1 MDELNPSINGTN
13 EVLPQ
18 GIDSTLP
25 ELPTEELGQL
35 EDFTIET
42 SNERT
47 KEQFNKLVQRN
58 KELNEKVQQL
68 EKTKNSDPVAYGS
81 VYDTFKSDPFAGIQ
95 TSDTE
100 YVDEEGNVDI
110 KKLNADIKAA
120 KMSALE
126 AKRLAEQARE
136 DYEIRD
142 AHSKHPYLDPQNSEF
157 DPAFFELVKDRVLR
171 QRYYE
176 GKNIPLSKIAD
187 EVSSYYRPGNRVQ
200 SEQKKAVDE
209 YKKAQSQITNNAP
222 ISSSTGRRQEGTNLD
237 DLRARTQAGDLS
249 AVRERL
255 KALGI

>member
-1 MDELNPSINGTN
+1 MDNIDPNNNGTN

-18 GIDSTLP
+18 GFDESLS
-25 ELPTEELGQL
+25 ELPTEEINQL
-35 EDFTIET
+35 DSFEIET
-42 SNERT
+42 TNERT

-68 EKTKNSDPVAYGS
+68 EKNKNSDPVAYGS

-95 TSDTE
+95 SSDTE

-136 DYEIRD
+136 EYEIRE
-142 AHSKHPYLDPQNSEF
+142 AHTKHPYLDPQNSEF

-187 EVSSYYRPGNRVQ
+187 EVSSYYKPSVNVQ
-200 SEQKKAVDE
+200 IEQKKAVDE
-209 YKKAQSQITNNAP
+209 YKKAQSQITNSAP
-222 ISSSTGRRQEGTNLD
+222 ITSSTGRRQEGTNLE

-249 AVRERL
+249 AIRERL

>member
-13 EVLPQ
+13 EINSQGYDLPVS
-18 GIDSTLP
+18 D
-25 ELPTEELGQL
+25 LPTDEMSQL
-35 EDFTIET
+35 EDYSIET

-68 EKTKNSDPVAYGS
+68 EKIKNSDPVAYGS
-81 VYDTFKSDPFAGIQ
+81 VYDTFKSDPFAGIPS
-95 TSDTE
+95 SDTD

-136 DYEIRD
+136 EYEIRE
-142 AHSKHPYLDPQNSEF
+142 AHMKHPYLDPQNTEF

-176 GKNIPLSKIAD
+176 GKNVPLSKIAD
-187 EVSSYYRPGNRVQ
+187 EVFNYYRPKAINQ

-209 YKKAQSQITNNAP
+209 YKKTQSQITNNAP

-237 DLRARTQAGDLS
+237 DLRTRTQQGDLN

>member
-13 EVLPQ
+13 EVIPQ
-18 GIDSTLP
+18 GYDEALSALPTDEVNHIDSF
-25 ELPTEELGQL
+25 E
-35 EDFTIET
+35 IET
-42 SNERT
+42 TNERT

-68 EKTKNSDPVAYGS
+68 EKTKNPDSIAYGS
-81 VYDTFKSDPFAGIQ
+81 VYDTFKSDPFAGIS

-136 DYEIRD
+136 DYEIRE
-142 AHSKHPYLDPQNSEF
+142 AHSKHPYLDPQSTEF

-176 GKNIPLSKIAD
+176 GKNTPLSKIAD

-222 ISSSTGRRQEGTNLD
+222 ISSSTGRRQESTNLD
-237 DLRARTQAGDLS
+237 DLRARTQQGDLS
-249 AVRERL
+249 AIRERL

>member
-68 EKTKNSDPVAYGS
+68 EKNKNSDPVAYGS